1 MHVEA
6 GAYLLNHSSIP
17 IARVKMRATEAAT
30 STERRLATKS
40 ETVVYQQVARA

>member
-1 MHVEA
+1 MLVEA
-6 GAYLLNHSSIP
+6 GAYVLDHSSLP
-17 IARVKMRATEAAT
+17 IVRVKMRANEAAT